1 MVFMIVINGDKAIF
15 GRLLAFA
22 SKKLQAGEDV
32 VVVNAEKTVFSG
44 RKENIV
50 SNYRAKRN
58 IQNKSNPEHS
68 PKYPVR
74 PDLFLKY
81 VLKGMLPK
89 KKASGAIANRKIRAF
104 LGMPKEFEGKAQ
116 KFYKTSDDLHIRFV
130 SLGEVCK
137 SLGWKGEL
145 N

>member
-1 MVFMIVINGDKAIF
+1 MMVINGDKAIV
-15 GRLLAFA
+15 GRVLAFA
-22 SKKLQAGEDV
+22 SKKLQAGEEV

-44 RKENIV
+44 TEDRIV
-50 SNYRAKRN
+50 ERYMNKRN

-81 VLKGMLPK
+81 ILRGMLPK
-89 KKASGAIANRKIRAF
+89 KKASGKEARELFKAY

-116 KFYKTSDDLHIRFV
+116 KFYKTSDDLTIRYV
-130 SLGEVCK
+130 SLEKVCK
-137 SLGWKGEL
+137 RLGWTG
-145 N
+145 